1 MHFLFGDYTQT
12 APVEDQYAI
21 DLPTYK
27 FSDPAAFGNDWA
39 AGRFLPNAVTGKL
52 PGVAQSEKCGS
63 AGCGWFTLG
72 DVPTSL
78 AGNNIRIT
86 GYGQGD
92 AQRAQTT
99 HVGPLH
105 TIGDTYLKYTVDT
118 TVSP

>member
-1 MHFLFGDYTQT
+1 MRTD
-12 APVEDQYAI
+12 D
-21 DLPTYK
+21 
-27 FSDPAAFGNDWA
+27 DWA

-99 HVGPLH
+99 NVGPLH